1 MEVAQSTRGRGR
13 LRPGGKHVGAGR
25 THVRGRGWED
35 GVRGAGRTWQGP
47 GPCGSL
53 PQLCARSW
61 RPGLLSPALGFR
73 EFPGD
78 AGENWGAVAGGGQLG
93 RPCPGMLRRVGG
105 GWWSGPDSSFQL
117 K

>member
-47 GPCGSL
+47 GLCGSL

-93 RPCPGMLRRVGG
+93 RPCPGMLGRVGG

>member
-47 GPCGSL
+47 GLCGSL

-78 AGENWGAVAGGGQLG
+78 AGENWGAVAGGVSWDALAQGCLG
-93 RPCPGMLRRVGG
+93 GWGAGG
-105 GWWSGPDSSFQL
+105 GPGPTLLSN
-117 K
+117 